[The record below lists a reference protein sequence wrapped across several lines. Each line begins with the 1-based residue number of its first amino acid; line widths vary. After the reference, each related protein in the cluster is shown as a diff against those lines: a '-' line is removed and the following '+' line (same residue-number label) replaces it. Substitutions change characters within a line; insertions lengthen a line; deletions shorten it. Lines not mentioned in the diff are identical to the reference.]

1 MFNTLAGRFGGFA
14 GTGGASHR
22 EYRFI
27 LLGGYGN
34 GTPGGAIGGGTD
46 YTIST
51 QSSAS
56 PITLLYRQV
65 TSPEGH
71 HSDARPATKGGHG
84 AFISTA
90 SSRPQVTV
98 SSVIAAVGGAG
109 GNGRS
114 PSVPS
119 RVGGAGG
126 GPVGADGNGN
136 ANSGGTQSSGGVGD
150 RPTNPGNRQ
159 LGSSGGFL
167 SAGGGGYNQHNP
179 VEQGGSG
186 GGGFYG
192 GAGGTAYG
200 MHQRSRGGGG
210 GSGHVNTTTD
220 LYVTGSTTQG
230 GRPSLGPQVGQPNSG
245 TTAYIYVTSAPIA
258 EGTSGPVSSKTWTN
272 LNVDDTDKFITLDI
286 KTGEFTLS

>member
-1 MFNTLAGRFGGFA
+1 MFNTLVGRFGGFA
-14 GTGGASHR
+14 GAGGTSHR

-34 GTPGGAIGGGTD
+34 SGGGASGGGTD

-51 QSSAS
+51 QTSAS

-65 TSPEGH
+65 TSPEGVH
-71 HSDARPATKGGHG
+71 PDSRPATKGGHG

-98 SSVIAAVGGAG
+98 PSVIAAVGGAG

-114 PSVPS
+114 PSAPS
-119 RVGGAGG
+119 KIGGAGG
-126 GPVGADGNGN
+126 GSVGANGEGNS
-136 ANSGGTQSSGGVGD
+136 NSGGTQSSGGAGS
-150 RPTNPGNRQ
+150 RPSNPGDQQ
-159 LGSSGGFL
+159 LGTPGGFL
-167 SAGGGGYNQHNP
+167 SAGGGGHNQHNP
-179 VEQGGSG
+179 FEQGGSG

-192 GAGGTAYG
+192 GAGGDAKGT
-200 MHQRSRGGGG
+200 HVRSPAGGG

-245 TTAYIYVTSAPIA
+245 TTAYIDVTSAPVA
-258 EGTSGPVSSKTWTN
+258 EGTSGPVGSKTWTN

-286 KTGEFTLS
+286 FTGEFTLS